1 MKKFNFKTRL
11 QWGWFKAAL
20 FGVAVAL
27 LIAPNAGGILG
38 TKDKEPKNNSQK
50 ENPVMSL
57 LDGISFG
64 PRVMIM
70 INGKVA
76 ALAKSR
82 KAGEEAFKTARL
94 AYNAKGV
101 RVLDIDV
108 TYQDVDKKKD
118 ADAVKG
124 MRVLSGEKL
133 SDAILKSFDSYAD
146 PGKALAYTMRID
158 DYTVTVG
165 NIEELVSILE
175 NAQSKYDVEDSFQV
189 ELNPPASRNTTMY
202 EVGVAKKEGETSKDK
217 RDSDEKD
224 KTEENSAASSAEEVK
239 KQTTEAT
246 TAAGDNSEVP
256 VTEKDPSDKAV
267 NSIAPAKVGLTGE
280 SSNEHTGNKE
290 NANGGQ
296 KDEKAKETEGKQKHQ
311 SVEETKEAEGEKN
324 NPSTEEENQP
334 SKEED
339 GVKYVGFSEKIQVV
353 ETYVSKDQI
362 KDKDTAYNEITTK
375 NDEAAIYVVEQGD
388 CLSIIAEKN
397 NMTVDQIKELN
408 PGIKSDKNLYYDDR
422 LNIKVPKAAV
432 QILVE
437 KQETYKEKYNEDVV
451 YEDDDS
457 MFIGETEVVQE
468 GSQGTHIVTALVT
481 YKDDMELEREQL
493 DEKVEV
499 AAVAQIVKRGT
510 KSKPTYMYPV
520 TNWTVTSTFGYRWGR
535 LHAGIDVGVPI
546 GTTVRASRAGQVVT
560 AGWVGG
566 YGNCVIIDHGD
577 GVCTRYGHL
586 SQITTSVG
594 QYVNQGDQVALSG
607 NTGRSTGPHL
617 HFEIRVGGEAV
628 DPAPYLQ

>member
-20 FGVAVAL
+20 FGVVIAL
-27 LIAPNAGGILG
+27 LIAPNAGGIFG
-38 TKDKEPKNNSQK
+38 TKDKEPKNDSQK
-50 ENPVMSL
+50 ENPVMSWL
-57 LDGISFG
+57 GGISFG

-70 INGKVA
+70 INGKAA

-82 KAGEEAFKTARL
+82 EAAEEAFKAARL

-108 TYQDVDKKKD
+108 TYRDVDKKKD

-133 SDAILKSFDSYAD
+133 SNAILKSFDGYAD
-146 PGKALAYTMRID
+146 SGKALAYTMRID

-202 EVGVAKKEGETSKDK
+202 EVGVAKKAGEASDGKGENGKEDK
-217 RDSDEKD
+217 KGE
-224 KTEENSAASSAEEVK
+224 SS
-239 KQTTEAT
+239 
-246 TAAGDNSEVP
+246 
-256 VTEKDPSDKAV
+256 AV

-280 SSNEHTGNKE
+280 STSEQTENKG
-290 NANGGQ
+290 NANSGQ
-296 KDEKAKETEGKQKHQ
+296 KDTEEKKENQSSEETKKEEGKEKGQ
-311 SVEETKEAEGEKN
+311 SSEETKEAEGEKN

-334 SKEED
+334 SKEDD

-362 KDKDTAYNEITTK
+362 KDKDTAYSEITTK
-375 NDEAAIYVVEQGD
+375 NDEAAIYVVEPGD

-408 PGIKSDKNLYYDDR
+408 PGIQSDENLYYDDR
-422 LNIKVPKAAV
+422 LNIKVPTAAV

-499 AAVAQIVKRGT
+499 AAVAQIVRRGT

-535 LHAGIDVGVPI
+535 LHAGIDVGVPT